1 MSSDDPNSSQT
12 KPSADPS
19 KADLR
24 YQGFVRRVEDSAGA
38 DAEPE
43 GPAEEDDALEA
54 APNRRASGHRLLV
67 FGLLLALAAALAA
80 SAFFAGRHFIRIAMR
95 ENLPQLDGSLAV
107 YGLAAPVTVAR
118 DARGVPHIRAGSM
131 DDLVFAQG
139 FVTAQDRLWQ
149 MDLLRRH
156 AAGQL
161 AAILGRSMLEHD
173 RLQRTLQLRAS
184 ADRAIAVLPADQ
196 RHWLDLYARG
206 VNASIAAQRAHLPVE
221 FCLLAYQP
229 APWTPRDSILVEL
242 VMFQDLTTGFP
253 AKLAREALAAHLSPE
268 LIADLYPVGSW
279 RDHYPG
285 QPMPDVSAPQPEF
298 NDIPLDESQSQ
309 LRRPSRPTK
318 ESGAPSIA
326 VSSRWVGSKTP
337 GAPSISRSLRNG
349 WESANTISPSD
360 LLSLNQTLAL
370 FHAPCSACVAG
381 SNAWAVS
388 GSRTA
393 SGKPLLSNDMHLSL
407 SVPDLWYEADLEA
420 SNPAPLAA
428 FHAAGVTLPGT
439 PFIISGHNDHV
450 AWGFTN
456 LGADVQDLII
466 EHTRGTSSGAEFQT
480 SSGAWLPVRYQ
491 TEVIQVRG
499 STDVILDVPLTRH
512 GDTDTPI
519 VSSVFP
525 TERRSLSLRWTIYDP
540 ANLTAPFFAVDSAA
554 DWPSM
559 LAAFAAWG
567 GPAQNL
573 IYADDQGH
581 IAYHALGRIPIRGD
595 INNPSPLS
603 PVPTDATAPD
613 AAAHEWV
620 GTIPFDQ
627 LPQAL
632 DPPDGVLAAAN
643 ARVTPDGYRFPIT
656 LNWMAPYRTERIYK
670 VLESSPMEVEATDD
684 NEPGKVSAPVPGV
697 GTNKTLAL
705 SRPLTP
711 LDMLTL
717 QNDAISEPDLI
728 LAQRLAYSI
737 DHATGP
743 LKNDPTL
750 HQAADILRKWNGS
763 VDANAS
769 APAIVNAARA
779 TLWPMLLIPKLAPE
793 AGTQLAQG
801 ADLSKV
807 KNLRADAA
815 RAANLWQL
823 YTWGERDSVEEQLI
837 THTPARWLPSGFAT
851 WDDFL
856 AAVVLRGL
864 RNAHAPRNLATWQQ
878 GSAFPLDIE
887 HPIFSHA
894 TLLARLLLG
903 VPTGTGPQS
912 QSGDLTTV
920 RQSGHAFGPSERFT
934 ADLSDP
940 DRATLNLVLGQ
951 SGNPGSP
958 LYMDQ
963 FQSWLR
969 GTTFPLPFTPAATQ
983 PTITH
988 THTLTPR

>member
-1 MSSDDPNSSQT
+1 MSSDDPNSSRT
-12 KPSADPS
+12 NPSADPA

-24 YQGFVRRVEDSAGA
+24 YKGFVRRVQDSAGA
-38 DAEPE
+38 DAAPE
-43 GPAEEDDALEA
+43 DPVAADAALKAALVADLDALA
-54 APNRRASGHRLLV
+54 GRGAGHKLRVFCLLLV
-67 FGLLLALAAALAA
+67 LAAALAA

-95 ENLPQLDGSLAV
+95 QNLPQLDGSLAV
-107 YGLAAPVTVAR
+107 YGLAAPVTVER
-118 DARGVPHIRAGSM
+118 DARGVPHIRAASM

-161 AAILGRSMLEHD
+161 AAILGRPLLDHD
-173 RLQRTLQLRAS
+173 RLQRSLQLRAA

-196 RHWLDLYARG
+196 GHWLEVYARG
-206 VNASIAAQRAHLPVE
+206 VNASIAAQRGRLPIE
-221 FCLLAYQP
+221 FRLLAYRP

-253 AKLAREALAAHLSPE
+253 QKLAREALAAHLSAD
-268 LIADLYPVGSW
+268 LIADLYPTGSW
-279 RDHYPG
+279 RDHVPG

-298 NDIPLDESQSQ
+298 NDIPLDESQSRLQ
-309 LRRPSRPTK
+309 R
-318 ESGAPSIA
+318 
-326 VSSRWVGSKTP
+326 P
-337 GAPSISRSLRNG
+337 GAPSISRTMRNG
-349 WESANTISPSD
+349 WDSAITTSPAD
-360 LLSLNQTLAL
+360 LLTLNQTLAL
-370 FHAPCSACVAG
+370 FQSPCSTCVAG

-393 SGKPLLSNDMHLSL
+393 SGKPLLSNDMHLAL
-407 SVPDLWYEADLEA
+407 AVPELWYEADLQA
-420 SNPAPLAA
+420 TNPAPQPA
-428 FHAAGVTLPGT
+428 FHVAGVTLPGT
-439 PFIISGHNDHV
+439 PFVIAGHNDHV

-466 EHTRGTSSGAEFQT
+466 EHTRGTSSGAEFQAA
-480 SSGAWLPVRYQ
+480 SGAWLPVRYQ

-499 STDVILDVPLTRH
+499 SADVILDVPLTRH

-559 LAAFAAWG
+559 LAAFADWG

-581 IAYHALGRIPIRGD
+581 IAYHALGRVPIRGD
-595 INNPSPLS
+595 IDNPSPLS

-613 AAAHEWV
+613 ASAHEWA
-620 GTIPFDQ
+620 GYIPFDQ
-627 LPQAL
+627 LPQAF
-632 DPPDGVLAAAN
+632 DPPDGVLATAN

-656 LNWMAPYRTERIYK
+656 LDWMAPYRTERIYK
-670 VLESSPMEVEATDD
+670 VLESNPERVLEASSV
-684 NEPGKVSAPVPGV
+684 NLPEAPAAKSAGSSSAKPPAAAPAPGPGE
-697 GTNKTLAL
+697 TLAPTHL
-705 SRPLTP
+705 LTP
-711 LDMLTL
+711 ADMLAL
-717 QNDAISEPDLI
+717 QNDVTSGPDRI
-728 LAQRLAYSI
+728 LAQRLAYAI

-743 LKNDPTL
+743 LRNYPTL

-763 VDANAS
+763 VDANAA

-779 TLWPMLLIPKLAPE
+779 ALWPMLLIPKLAPE

-815 RAANLWQL
+815 QAANLWQL
-823 YTWGERDSVEEQLI
+823 YTWGERESVEEQLI
-837 THTPARWLPSGFAT
+837 THAPARWLPSAYPT

-856 AAVVLRGL
+856 AAVVQRGL
-864 RNAHAPRNLATWQQ
+864 RNAHAPLDLATWQQ

-887 HPIFSHA
+887 HPLFSHA

-903 VPTGTGPQS
+903 VPTGTGLQP
-912 QSGDLTTV
+912 QSGDTTTV
-920 RQSGHAFGPSERFT
+920 KQSGQAFGPSERFT
-934 ADLSDP
+934 ADLIDP
-940 DRATLNLVLGQ
+940 DRTTLNLALGQ
-951 SGNPGSP
+951 SGNPASP

-969 GTTFPLPFTPAATQ
+969 GSTYPLPFTPAATQ
-983 PTITH
+983 PTIAH
-988 THTLTPR
+988 TLTLTPR